1 VIADVQVATRSR
13 NVELLQNAVGCGLRS
28 LGRIRSAE
36 VAVHRGT
43 DMWTWLHHRLHGGG
57 RSCRIIVQPIPES
70 GRWHWSAVRLGTCL
84 ELGVGAVSG
93 VNWTEVFLCGN
104 VQPSA
109 DSASSTRTELSTSK
123 FAATASP
130 RHEMLQFYSS
140 VPKISLLG
148 RIEDIIGTLVTN

>member
-109 DSASSTRTELSTSK
+109 DSASSTTPLARSSPQASSQQQPRRGMKCCSSIQAYQKSHFLDEL
-123 FAATASP
+123 
-130 RHEMLQFYSS
+130 
-140 VPKISLLG
+140 KIS
-148 RIEDIIGTLVTN
+148 